1 MAQALA
7 QALAQGL
14 IWGQKSDFWSKA
26 LNRLHRRTGVK
37 QIPNGL
43 RHSYISYRLTLTGDI
58 NRTALEA
65 GNSAAVIHRNYHA
78 LVEDPQLALDW
89 FEVGMERGRNQVR
102 APQAS
107 AC

>member
-1 MAQALA
+1 MWLSPFKA
-7 QALAQGL
+7 AQGL

-26 LNRLHRRTGVK
+26 LNRLHRGTGVK